1 MKSPVK
7 SFTISVVATG
17 SKLANSGEA
26 EPAVNA
32 IATDAQCVNQPLV
45 IHGSGNGEFGGG
57 NAAND
62 LIVKVGYRVHAS
74 GF

>member
-1 MKSPVK
+1 MAT
-7 SFTISVVATG
+7 TISA
-17 SKLANSGEA
+17 KI
-26 EPAVNA
+26 NA
-32 IATDAQCVNQPLV
+32 IATDAQCVNQSLV